1 MRLPWDRI
9 NFVLTDEMDRAMI
22 PLLKEEKAKK
32 EKVGRESHRMKVY
45 RTSIMNQMDMTM
57 YMCSMCM
64 CFGANFSD
72 KPSGQ
77 S

>member
-1 MRLPWDRI
+1 
-9 NFVLTDEMDRAMI
+9 
-22 PLLKEEKAKK
+22 
-32 EKVGRESHRMKVY
+32 MKVY

-77 S
+77 SYNIMRAADRIRVAYIGIYRGSFIGGFLILLSIRRRNTIRL

>member
-1 MRLPWDRI
+1 
-9 NFVLTDEMDRAMI
+9 
-22 PLLKEEKAKK
+22 
-32 EKVGRESHRMKVY
+32 MKVF
-45 RTSIMNQMDMTM
+45 RTSIMNRMDMAM
-57 YMCSMCM
+57 YMCGMCM